1 MNQSIRIV
9 LADDHRMVREG
20 LRRLLQAEPTMEVVG
35 EAEDG
40 RTLVQMVEQLVPDVV
55 VMDIAMPNLNGIEST
70 RQIRSG
76 RNNGDGPR
84 VIALSAHSERKFMLE
99 MFKAGATG
107 YVVKTSAFEELVM
120 AVRSVMQNRLYL
132 SSSLAEVPGD
142 EPETDHATGVALSP
156 REREV
161 VQLMA
166 EGNATKEIAR
176 HLQISAKTVETHRRN
191 LMDKLELDSVAELT
205 KYAIREGI
213 TTVDT

>member
-1 MNQSIRIV
+1 M
-9 LADDHRMVREG
+9 D
-20 LRRLLQAEPTMEVVG
+20 VVG

-40 RTLVQMVEQLVPDVV
+40 RTLVQMVSQFSPDVV
-55 VMDIAMPNLNGIEST
+55 VMDIAMPHLNGIEST

-76 RNNGDGPR
+76 KNNAEGPK

-107 YVVKTSAFEELVM
+107 YVVKTSAFEELTL
-120 AVRSVMQNRLYL
+120 AVQSVMQDKLYL
-132 SSSLAEVPGD
+132 SPSLAEIHD
-142 EPETDHATGVALSP
+142 IAPEEDPTSGVTLSP

-161 VQLMA
+161 AQLMA

-176 HLQISAKTVETHRRN
+176 HLQISAKTVESHRGD

-213 TTVDT
+213 TTIDA